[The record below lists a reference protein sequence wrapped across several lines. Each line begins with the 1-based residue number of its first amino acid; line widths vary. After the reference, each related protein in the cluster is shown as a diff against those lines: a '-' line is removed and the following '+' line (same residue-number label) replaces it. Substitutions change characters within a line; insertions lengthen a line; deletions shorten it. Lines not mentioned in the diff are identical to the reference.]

1 MIIVPV
7 EPTESSFSLDVMF
20 KPLNKVYLLR
30 KVNGNLPYFQQL
42 SENFNFPPCFCYNWI
57 SFHVVFCGNFI
68 GDFHGVSRA
77 LNNCFIYFL
86 VLL

>member
-30 KVNGNLPYFQQL
+30 KVTGNLPYFQQL
-42 SENFNFPPCFCYNWI
+42 SENFNIPPCFCYN
-57 SFHVVFCGNFI
+57 
-68 GDFHGVSRA
+68 
-77 LNNCFIYFL
+77 
-86 VLL
+86 